1 MFTFAYIY
9 LLSFDG
15 GFKDMLSEDC
25 AGYGCFK
32 AGMLAVCAEFWDWLM
47 LVKGNA
53 DGPVDRKELV
63 GAVVTDALVELPKMP
78 NFYFLLFSF
87 LLSPVWFGLLI

>member
-1 MFTFAYIY
+1 
-9 LLSFDG
+9 
-15 GFKDMLSEDC
+15 
-25 AGYGCFK
+25 
-32 AGMLAVCAEFWDWLM
+32 M

-87 LLSPVWFGLLI
+87 LLSSVGLGLLI